1 MILENTYL
9 QQLKQADPELAD
21 LFWNFAYMEVPKEKG
36 QELGEK
42 TRYLAILATLLGCQG
57 GELFREILSEA
68 LDNGVTAI
76 EAKEVVY
83 QAVAYLG
90 IGRVFPFIKITNE
103 VMENLG
109 IHLPLEKQS
118 TTIPETRAEAGEQMQ
133 VDIFG
138 ERFKGFHASGPEE
151 TRHINRWLAG
161 NCFGDYYTRTGL
173 DVKQREMI
181 TFCYLAA
188 QGTEIQLKG
197 HIGGNAA
204 VGNDRKFLI
213 AVVSQCMPYIGYPRT
228 LNALRCIDEVLGN
241 QA

>member
-103 VMENLG
+103 VM
-109 IHLPLEKQS
+109 
-118 TTIPETRAEAGEQMQ
+118 
-133 VDIFG
+133 
-138 ERFKGFHASGPEE
+138 
-151 TRHINRWLAG
+151 
-161 NCFGDYYTRTGL
+161 
-173 DVKQREMI
+173 
-181 TFCYLAA
+181 
-188 QGTEIQLKG
+188 
-197 HIGGNAA
+197 
-204 VGNDRKFLI
+204 
-213 AVVSQCMPYIGYPRT
+213 
-228 LNALRCIDEVLGN
+228 
-241 QA
+241 

>member
-21 LFWNFAYMEVPKEKG
+21 CFGTLLTWKSRRKRVRVRR
-36 QELGEK
+36 K
-42 TRYLAILATLLGCQG
+42 TRYLAVLATLLGCQG

-109 IHLPLEKQS
+109 IHLPSKTVHYYPGNS
-118 TTIPETRAEAGEQMQ
+118 REAGEQMQ

-138 ERFKGFHASGPEE
+138 ERFKRLSCRARAGKKHAISIVGWPVTALEITTPEPV
-151 TRHINRWLAG
+151 W
-161 NCFGDYYTRTGL
+161 
-173 DVKQREMI
+173 M
-181 TFCYLAA
+181 
-188 QGTEIQLKG
+188 
-197 HIGGNAA
+197 
-204 VGNDRKFLI
+204 
-213 AVVSQCMPYIGYPRT
+213 
-228 LNALRCIDEVLGN
+228 
-241 QA
+241 

>member
-68 LDNGVTAI
+68 LYNGVTAI

-90 IGRVFPFIKITNE
+90 IGRVFLFIKITNE

-109 IHLPLEKQS
+109 IHLPLENSPLLSRKLAWKQGNKCRS
-118 TTIPETRAEAGEQMQ
+118 IFLENASKAFMPPGRKKHAISIVGWPVTALEITTPEPVWM
-133 VDIFG
+133 
-138 ERFKGFHASGPEE
+138 
-151 TRHINRWLAG
+151 
-161 NCFGDYYTRTGL
+161 
-173 DVKQREMI
+173 
-181 TFCYLAA
+181 
-188 QGTEIQLKG
+188 
-197 HIGGNAA
+197 
-204 VGNDRKFLI
+204 
-213 AVVSQCMPYIGYPRT
+213 
-228 LNALRCIDEVLGN
+228 
-241 QA
+241 